1 MAEDTVLKGEHF
13 SKNNPDMKLYF
24 AKPTQEEINEMQCA
38 MATTSY
44 KEAEKHM
51 SEVAKEKPI
60 YMDGS
65 DVMPT
70 PNADWIDDKKKDMP
84 GSWRNTQ

>member
-1 MAEDTVLKGEHF
+1 MAKDTELKGEHF

-24 AKPTQEEINEMQCA
+24 EKPTRAEIDEMGYCHPI
-38 MATTSY
+38 TSY
-44 KEAEKHM
+44 KNVEKP
-51 SEVAKEKPI
+51 EVADEKPI

-70 PNADWIDDKKKDMP
+70 PNADYMADKKNYAP
-84 GSWRNTQ
+84 GSFRNTQ